1 MPGPLRI
8 KLSTEEDR
16 TLRELSSANGVP
28 VRIKQRAIALRLNA
42 HGWNVPKIAHYLEWA
57 QQTVRETIARWQQ
70 GGLGG
75 LWEKS
80 GRGKKP
86 RWQESDWQ
94 ALQQWLEEP
103 RRYSARQLS
112 QRLATERGIDL
123 GAEQVRRILKKKLL
137 VEAFASSPT
146 PVKTRIGEGKTSR
159 LGAAQT
165 MGSAGVSASEVF
177 G

>member
-1 MPGPLRI
+1 MNEG
-8 KLSTEEDR
+8 
-16 TLRELSSANGVP
+16 SANGVP
-28 VRIKQRAIALRLNA
+28 VRIKQRALTLRLNA

-57 QQTVRETIARWQQ
+57 QQTVRETIVRWQQ

-75 LWEKS
+75 LWEGP

-103 RRYSARQLS
+103 RRYSARQWS
-112 QRLATERGIDL
+112 QRLAAERGIDL

-137 VEAFASSPT
+137 LETIAPHT
-146 PVKTRIGEGKTSR
+146 TDPKTTTDGG
-159 LGAAQT
+159 
-165 MGSAGVSASEVF
+165 
-177 G
+177 

>member
-1 MPGPLRI
+1 MPAPLRL

-42 HGWNVPKIAHYLEWA
+42 HGWNVPKIAQYLEWA
-57 QQTVRETIARWQQ
+57 QQTVRETIMRWQQ
-70 GGLGG
+70 RGLGG
-75 LWEKS
+75 LWEGS

-112 QRLATERGIDL
+112 ERLASERGIEL
-123 GAEQVRRILKKKLL
+123 GASPSVASSKKKLL
-137 VEAFASSPT
+137 VEALAPSPT
-146 PVKTRIGEGKTSR
+146 PG
-159 LGAAQT
+159 QNQN
-165 MGSAGVSASEVF
+165 
-177 G
+177 

>member
-1 MPGPLRI
+1 MPAPLQI

-16 TLRELSSANGVP
+16 TLRELSSANGLP
-28 VRIKQRAIALRLNA
+28 VRVKQRAVALRLNA
-42 HGWNVPKIAHYLEWA
+42 HGWNVPKIAEYLEWA
-57 QQTVRETIARWQQ
+57 EQTVRETIERWRR

-75 LWEKS
+75 LWEAP

-94 ALQQWLEEP
+94 ALQQWLSEP

-112 QRLATERGIDL
+112 ERLASERGIEL

-137 VEAFASSPT
+137 LEASATSST
-146 PVKTRIGEGKTSR
+146 KVKTRTDNCKTGR

-165 MGSAGVSASEVF
+165 MGPAGVSASEVF
-177 G
+177 R

>member
-1 MPGPLRI
+1 MPAPLRV
-8 KLSTEEDR
+8 KLSAEEDR

-28 VRIKQRAIALRLNA
+28 VRVKQRAIALRLNA
-42 HGWNVPKIAHYLEWA
+42 HGWNVRKIAEYLEWG
-57 QQTVRETIARWQQ
+57 QQTVRETIGRWQR

-75 LWEKS
+75 LWEGS

-112 QRLATERGIDL
+112 QRLAAERGIDL

-137 VEAFASSPT
+137 LEASAPGTTDPKST
-146 PVKTRIGEGKTSR
+146 IDEGKTS
-159 LGAAQT
+159 
-165 MGSAGVSASEVF
+165 
-177 G
+177 